1 MNYAQPCQV
10 ALNPINTQGEEMKK
24 RYSMLAAFLVLFAI
38 PMRGQDAP
46 PLKLAQTLA
55 LPPDIKGNF
64 DHFAVDLEGNRL
76 FATPE
81 GYKAVLV
88 FDLKNGK
95 LIHSITGIGKPHAV
109 LYREDLNRIYIT
121 DGDAG
126 DLKVFDGKTYALLS
140 SAKLLED
147 ADSIGYDTKTKYLY
161 IDNGGGDVHQTYSLL
176 SVVDTTSGKKLAD
189 IKIDGDTL
197 EAMALEASSPRLYVN
212 NKAKNQVEVV
222 DREKRAIV
230 ASWPVTKCKA
240 NVAMAFD
247 EANHRLFIA
256 CRTGNIDVLD
266 SQSGK
271 EITALPIA
279 KGVDDMIYDP
289 ASKRIYAA
297 CDGTA
302 DIYEQSGPDQY
313 KRLAQVPTGTLGRTA
328 LLVPELKRYF
338 VAVPQHGTDPAK
350 ILVFDVL

>member
-1 MNYAQPCQV
+1 
-10 ALNPINTQGEEMKK
+10 MKK
-24 RYSMLAAFLVLFAI
+24 RYSMLVAFLVLFAD
-38 PMRGQDAP
+38 PTRSQEAP
-46 PLKLAQTLA
+46 PLKLAKTLT
-55 LPPDIKGNF
+55 LPSDIKGNF
-64 DHFAVDLEGNRL
+64 DHFAVDLKGNRL

-88 FDLKNGK
+88 FELKSGK
-95 LIHSITGIGKPHAV
+95 PIHTITGIGKPHAV

-126 DLKVFDGKTYALLS
+126 DVKIFDGKTYALLS
-140 SAKLLED
+140 SVKLLED
-147 ADSIGYDTKTKYLY
+147 ADSLGYDTKTKYLY
-161 IDNGGGDVHQTYSLL
+161 IDNGGGDVHQSYSML
-176 SVVDTTSGKKLAD
+176 SVVDTTAGKKLAD

-197 EAMALEASSPRLYVN
+197 EAMALETSTPKLYVN
-212 NKAKNQVEVV
+212 NKAKNQVDVV

-230 ASWPVTKCKA
+230 ASWPVTKCKT

-256 CRTGNIDVLD
+256 CRTGSIVVLD
-266 SQSGK
+266 TQSGK
-271 EITALPIA
+271 EITALPIT
-279 KGVDDMIYDP
+279 KGVDDVTYDP

-297 CDGTA
+297 CDGNA

-313 KRLAQVPTGTLGRTA
+313 KLLAKVPTGTLGRTA